1 MAKLDTMS
9 LDELYA
15 RKITASVE
23 AAIMMKEDFS
33 CKSQNWCDKVCRL
46 NCKNPPSDR
55 GLIPS
60 QQVDVLI
67 IQDYKAFAEP
77 RFKRKSKDV
86 EEQNRKVI
94 GQIAGTAFKAKGD
107 KPALTYALTSLL
119 KCQLENAD
127 IKKNKAPTDTV
138 ITKCKPY
145 LLAEIAARKPKVI
158 ISLNTSVTKALG
170 LKKTNYGNRG
180 EIFEGVVFT
189 IHPRTLLMLRQ
200 NSSGKFWGPDFY
212 KIILRDFCKAA
223 AVARGELKNP
233 DLAAAVEK
241 YSKHVKI
248 ARSIEDVET
257 FCATLT
263 QAGLDNNILSY
274 DTETNSLDP
283 YAVGSKLITVQF
295 GYRHP
300 DGHVEALVFPM
311 WHRENRYYDPD
322 VAWPFICK
330 ILEDEDIGK
339 VGHNVKFDIL
349 FTYCTTKCRI
359 KGVRFDT
366 MLLMH
371 HLDSGIQGCLGLK
384 GAVWDHLPGME
395 LGGYENL
402 LPPLTSKKKL
412 GELDSEEGDG
422 ESSGE
427 TEGGNTD
434 E

>member
-15 RKITASVE
+15 RKITSSVE

-46 NCKNPPSDR
+46 SCKNPPSDR
-55 GLIPS
+55 GLVPS
-60 QQVDVLI
+60 QNVDVLI

-77 RFKRKSKDV
+77 RFRRKAKDV
-86 EEQNRKVI
+86 EEQHRKVI
-94 GQIAGTAFKAKGD
+94 GQIAGTAFKAKGG

-119 KCQLENAD
+119 KCQLESGD

-145 LLAEIAARKPKVI
+145 LLAEIEARKPKVI

-180 EIFEGVVFT
+180 EIYEGVVFT

-212 KIILRDFCKAA
+212 QVILRDFGKAA
-223 AVARGELKNP
+223 ALARGELKNP
-233 DLAAAVEK
+233 DLPAAVEK
-241 YSKHVKI
+241 YRKHVKV
-248 ARSIEDVET
+248 ARSLEDVKA
-257 FCATLT
+257 FCDILT
-263 QAGLDNNILSY
+263 AAGLDGNILPY

-283 YAVGSKLITVQF
+283 YAVGSKIITMQF

-300 DGHVEALVFPM
+300 EGHMEALVFPM
-311 WHRENRYYDPD
+311 WHRENHYYDANE
-322 VAWPFICK
+322 AWPFIRT
-330 ILEDEDIGK
+330 ILENEDIGK
-339 VGHNVKFDIL
+339 VGHNIKFDIL
-349 FTYCTTKCRI
+349 FTYCTTGCRI

-371 HLDSGIQGCLGLK
+371 HLDSGTQGCLGLK
-384 GAVWDHLPGME
+384 GAVWDHIPETE

-402 LPPLTSKKKL
+402 LPPLTSKRNLEKL
-412 GELDSEEGDG
+412 DGESENESEEGVSN
-422 ESSGE
+422 E
-427 TEGGNTD
+427 
-434 E
+434 